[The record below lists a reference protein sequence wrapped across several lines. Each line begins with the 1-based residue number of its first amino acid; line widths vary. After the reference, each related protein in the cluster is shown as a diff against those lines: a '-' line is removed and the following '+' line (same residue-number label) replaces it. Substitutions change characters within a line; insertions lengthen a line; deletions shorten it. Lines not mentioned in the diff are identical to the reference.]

1 MAMQRII
8 WVTIFSALLLLSC
21 EETIVLD
28 LNQTQPRIIVEGLV
42 SNQDGRQF
50 VKVTR
55 SVGFYDAGKPTPITT
70 ATVSVR
76 DDLGNAF
83 AFAHNPTG
91 ESKLAGYYY
100 PVANF
105 TGVIGRTY
113 YLDLQVDNQTYQ
125 AQDQL
130 MAVTTF
136 DSIGYRLNEDQLEEP
151 EEEGKIYELLLYAK
165 EPQQSKDYYLFKFY
179 RNDSL
184 KVTNENEIYFT
195 DDVLLGERIDGLPS
209 PVFFGEQD
217 TARIEMISLSRN
229 GYLFYSDLV
238 NLINNDGGMFGPPP
252 ANPRTNLT
260 NGALGFFQAS
270 AIEADTLLI
279 VKK

>member
-1 MAMQRII
+1 M
-8 WVTIFSALLLLSC
+8 LLMSC

-28 LNQTQPRIIVEGLV
+28 LNQTQPGIIVEGLV
-42 SNQDGRQF
+42 SNVPGRQF

-55 SVGFYDAGKPTPITT
+55 SVGFYDTGKPTPITN
-70 ATVSVR
+70 ATVTVR
-76 DDLGNAF
+76 DSQGNTYAF
-83 AFAHNPTG
+83 VHNPAG
-91 ESKLAGYYY
+91 ETNLNGYYY
-100 PVANF
+100 PTSGFAGTV
-105 TGVIGRTY
+105 GRTY
-113 YLDLQVDNQTYQ
+113 TLSLQVDNQMYE
-125 AQDQL
+125 AQDEL
-130 MAVTTF
+130 LPVTRL
-136 DSIGYRLNEDQLEEP
+136 DSIGYRLSKDQVEDP
-151 EEEGKIYELLLYAK
+151 DEEGKIYELLLFAK
-165 EPQQSKDYYLFKFY
+165 EPQDTKDYYLFKFY

-184 KVTNENEIYFT
+184 KVTNDNEIYFT

-217 TARIEMISLSRN
+217 TARIEMMSLSRN